1 MLLLSLLW
9 LTVLIPCG
17 DNEDGKS
24 HSAAPS
30 TVVGDLDRS
39 MLHLP
44 LRVWPSCLQRSSLI
58 LEVGDG
64 EWGPVFQALYCSFS
78 GFFFSGSFQFSLFF
92 SFFILFCFSLSPH
105 FSYPSLPTAFQG
117 PTSFH
122 VIQISSFANS
132 TWAQNQGSGWLGDLQ
147 IHGWDSTAGT
157 AIFLKPWSKG
167 NFTNEEVTELE
178 ELFRVYLVGFIRVIQ
193 DHVSE
198 FQMKCECI
206 FLIWVDS
213 QLIFFFSLDSDYFS
227 PPSHF
232 TQLHA
237 RSSLE

>member
-1 MLLLSLLW
+1 MENEAPCFRLCIVLFLGSFSLALFSFPCFFLFSFSSASLFLL
-9 LTVLIPCG
+9 TF
-17 DNEDGKS
+17 
-24 HSAAPS
+24 
-30 TVVGDLDRS
+30 
-39 MLHLP
+39 
-44 LRVWPSCLQRSSLI
+44 LI
-58 LEVGDG
+58 L
-64 EWGPVFQALYCSFS
+64 P
-78 GFFFSGSFQFSLFF
+78 
-92 SFFILFCFSLSPH
+92 
-105 FSYPSLPTAFQG
+105 LPTAFQG